1 MNVQI
6 QQHMS
11 LIWKIQVSLEGTYS
25 TLSQEENK
33 SPPGKGR
40 LRRPQK
46 TRQTVQP
53 YRHPWKA
60 LQAGYFKSMKLGNWE
75 MNDSMS
81 KFIVI

>member
-11 LIWKIQVSLEGTYS
+11 LIWKIQVSLEGAYS
-25 TLSQEENK
+25 IVSQEENK

-46 TRQTVQP
+46 TRQAVKP
-53 YRHPWKA
+53 YRHSWKA
-60 LQAGYFKSMKLGNWE
+60 PLGWLLQKYEIRKLGNE
-75 MNDSMS
+75 
-81 KFIVI
+81 